1 MESPAT
7 AMEAAAAE
15 MHSAPCIGL
24 GGDEGQGENAGDS
37 SPEYPCL
44 ARNASVRDR
53 HHCAPSCLGAP
64 MANAMPF
71 WLSEGVK
78 VNVSAATVA
87 GTVHLTVDT

>member
-1 MESPAT
+1 MESPST

-15 MHSAPCIGL
+15 THSAPCIGL
-24 GGDEGQGENAGDS
+24 GGDEGQGEHADDS
-37 SPEYPCL
+37 SPEYPYL
-44 ARNASVRDR
+44 ARNASV
-53 HHCAPSCLGAP
+53 HCAPSCLGAP
-64 MANAMPF
+64 MANAMLF

>member
-1 MESPAT
+1 MESAAT

-44 ARNASVRDR
+44 A
-53 HHCAPSCLGAP
+53 
-64 MANAMPF
+64 
-71 WLSEGVK
+71 
-78 VNVSAATVA
+78 
-87 GTVHLTVDT
+87 